1 MGKGGNSA
9 QWQSSVRRGGNLR
22 NVGAALEPLPSE
34 AAEPSMDVEQDPA
47 ESTVGGPSQASA
59 D

>member
-1 MGKGGNSA
+1 MGKSGNSA

-22 NVGAALEPLPSE
+22 NVGMALDPLPSE
-34 AAEPSMDVEQDPA
+34 AAEPTMHVEQDPA
-47 ESTVGGPSQASA
+47 ESTAGGPAHDSA